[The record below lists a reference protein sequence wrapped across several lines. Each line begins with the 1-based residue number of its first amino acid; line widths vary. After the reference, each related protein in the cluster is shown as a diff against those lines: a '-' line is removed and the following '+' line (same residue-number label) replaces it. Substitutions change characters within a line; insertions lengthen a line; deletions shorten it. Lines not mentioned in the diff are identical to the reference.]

1 MEADDDKAPMTVKGM
16 PVRARQR
23 ALKAA
28 NKQGQSMAEW
38 LTRAIDQ
45 LADREEGERETFPD
59 ERANLPA
66 IVGPVSP
73 AVIPPGFLSDLTEA
87 MGAAKGIADAAGVPV
102 PKATARHAFAI
113 LTDHL
118 RLVRGLAPVKPR
130 QTKPG
135 KGQTLS
141 VGQEAMEGG

>member
-1 MEADDDKAPMTVKGM
+1 METDDDKAAMTVKGM

-45 LADREEGERETFPD
+45 LADREEGARETFPD
-59 ERANLPA
+59 ERANRANPPA
-66 IVGPVSP
+66 IVGAVSP

-118 RLVRGLAPVKPR
+118 RLVRGLGPVKPR
-130 QTKPG
+130 QTRLE

-141 VGQEAMEGG
+141 VDGGDR